1 MKADFGRPS
10 PPLLSIFAFESF
22 AVLPEGCEQL
32 WLRTQVHMKNIVPA
46 VFFATKDAVA
56 FAPWLLG
63 KFLVRTRANGEGT
76 RNVITEVEAYNGV
89 EDLASHA
96 SKGRTA
102 RTEVMHRSGG
112 IWYVYLCYGI
122 HEMLNLVVGPEDFPA
137 AVLIRGVH
145 NLHGPGRLT
154 KHLDVGR
161 VFNGKAAEPA
171 SGLHLED
178 DGLVVTKKWIQV
190 TPRIGVDYAGPV
202 WANKP
207 WRFTL
212 DPDWPGFSPMVLS
225 PSRPTKRRNAAA
237 S

>member
-1 MKADFGRPS
+1 M
-10 PPLLSIFAFESF
+10 
-22 AVLPEGCEQL
+22 LPVGCERL
-32 WLRTQVHMKNIVPA
+32 WLASRAKMKNVVPA
-46 VFFATKDAVA
+46 KFFATKDAVA

-63 KFLVRTRANGEGT
+63 KFLVRTRASGEAT
-76 RNVITEVEAYNGV
+76 RHVITEVEAYNGV

-96 SKGRTA
+96 SRGRTA
-102 RTEVMHRSGG
+102 RTEVMHRPGG
-112 IWYVYLCYGI
+112 IWYVYLCYGV

-137 AVLIRGVH
+137 AVLIRGLH
-145 NLHGPGRLT
+145 DLHGPGRLT
-154 KHLDVGR
+154 KGLVIDR

-202 WANKP
+202 WAKKP

-212 DPDWPGFSPMVLS
+212 DPLWPGFASMALS
-225 PSRPTKRRNAAA
+225 PSRQTKHRNAAA